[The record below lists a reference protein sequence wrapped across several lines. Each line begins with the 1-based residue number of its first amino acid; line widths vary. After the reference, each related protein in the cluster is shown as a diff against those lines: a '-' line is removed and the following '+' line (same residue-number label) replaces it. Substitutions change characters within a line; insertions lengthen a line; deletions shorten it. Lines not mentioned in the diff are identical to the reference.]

1 MTDDDKKFPFLGG
14 DKVRTER
21 RIVDRV
27 VRIDSFTGDEIVELK
42 ERFETALGV
51 VEWVPTIRKTH
62 DIVAGCVIPN
72 PGDNISTWKFTH
84 ITRIHD

>member
-1 MTDDDKKFPFLGG
+1 MTEDDKKFPFQTG

-21 RIVDRV
+21 RIVDQV

-51 VEWVPTIRKTH
+51 VEWVPTIR
-62 DIVAGCVIPN
+62 IVN
-72 PGDNISTWKFTH
+72 DNVPTWKFTH